1 MSDIAAASEAA
12 GAHADQP
19 LVAVDNTLMG
29 PTFQHPLTLGADL
42 AVYSATK
49 YLSGF
54 SDMLAGVIR
63 GKDPEIIQELRN
75 GRNSS
80 GVVGGAGVKTASHM
94 DALWELLQA
103 ARTSENRIKTSNR
116 AARRI
121 QDQNQFPL
129 LRRARRSFA
138 GLLSTNRSAT
148 RHWSDAVAHGCRPA
162 GDWLRL
168 LLIQRNP

>member
-75 GRNSS
+75 VRNSS

-103 ARTSENRIKTSNR
+103 ARTSENRIKTKNR
-116 AARRI
+116 VALRI
-121 QDQNQFPL
+121 QHQNQ
-129 LRRARRSFA
+129 RIQGRNCA
-138 GLLSTNRSAT
+138 NRST
-148 RHWSDAVAHGCRPA
+148 RIRACPMDSP
-162 GDWLRL
+162 
-168 LLIQRNP
+168 IFQSE